1 MTDIFTPEKR
11 SWVMSQ
17 IRGKN
22 TKIEIKM
29 KKSTQEV
36 KSNLLKMTQK
46 RVVLSGKK
54 KVDKNKLLNVHNRIK
69 H

>member
-29 KKSTQEV
+29 KKILKETGYKFEMHPEMYGNTNYYELLRNHKKITL
-36 KSNLLKMTQK
+36 KS
-46 RVVLSGKK
+46 
-54 KVDKNKLLNVHNRIK
+54 
-69 H
+69 